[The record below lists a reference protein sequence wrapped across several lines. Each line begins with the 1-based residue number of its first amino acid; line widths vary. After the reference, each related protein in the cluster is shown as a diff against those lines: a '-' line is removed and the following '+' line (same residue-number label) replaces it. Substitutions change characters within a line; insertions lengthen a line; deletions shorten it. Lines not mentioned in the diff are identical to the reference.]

1 MESFVLKKI
10 ISVIPINSLEYIDFM
25 FRSFHGDATVVHQTA
40 GESREFNFD
49 HEMVEAVAIEDSK
62 GWYKGQQYQAL
73 DSAGIAQV
81 IYTSGTEGKPKGVLL
96 SHRALGNTAQRLI
109 DVMEMDSSI
118 KEYVGVPVHYSF
130 GFGRCRAISLI
141 NGSFFI
147 PSNGFDPIEILSMLE
162 KDEINAIS
170 AVPSLWRVLL
180 EVADIFCHVQH
191 KVKWVEI
198 GSQYMSGDEK
208 IALKTLFPAAKIIQ
222 HYGLSEASRSTFLK
236 IHEKSQ
242 DINSVGLAQ
251 YGVEVALTEFDT
263 LKIKGPHISSGL
275 LINGNIESI
284 TNEDGWVV
292 TNDKGEIKD
301 DFIYFLGRSDDVI
314 NCGGIK
320 VSPELIE
327 SELYKALSIDSGL
340 AVFKGN
346 NHFTG
351 EAPLLAIDNRCS
363 CNEEVVYQKFVEILF
378 NKNVNISKKIE
389 IYRLD
394 TFPQTDTGK
403 IKRAEISKQY
413 LLWQKENEAI
423 LEGVDL
429 GNADSLEEKIITIWK
444 YVLNVEHVSVND
456 TFNDL
461 GGDSLST
468 IRVMIKMEA
477 AGIEPRVTKMLVS
490 GYSIKQIVEAN
501 VRYNKEPSITHEPL
515 VRSQASNNVLT
526 VNVIRGLLVLANI
539 IAHWHGGLIARLPSY
554 FLEINRFL
562 SPIYSSGTPGFAL
575 IFGVGLGAFGMPR
588 IIGPSKSFKNLIYR
602 NSSIL
607 LIGIVLLASLKLILL
622 LVEDKIANAVD
633 VSNAFYSV
641 IFYYFFAVITLPILL
656 RLLHKTSRFG
666 QSCFVTLISFYLIH
680 MIIDVSPITSSANP
694 LIQTFILLI
703 KAKYNYFEMS
713 AGALLGVLIGYYV
726 IAKPKYDVIKNNL
739 YTISALLIF
748 MAIII
753 SIEAKQQH
761 VWFSWPNKMHAWT
774 WLFYAGV
781 IVFMYKLLSTYLGKG
796 QYKQSKPIELLI
808 KLFAVFGV
816 LAFPLF
822 IGHELVIPLQNLLV
836 ALHIP
841 FSFILSL
848 GLFLSVSA
856 YYCRKVYVTFYKY

>member
-1 MESFVLKKI
+1 MESSVLKKI

-25 FRSFHGDATVVHQTA
+25 FRSFHGDATVVHQSVE
-40 GESREFNFD
+40 ESREFNFD
-49 HEMVEAVAIEDSK
+49 HEMIEAVTIEDSK
-62 GWYKGQQYQAL
+62 GWYKGQQYQVL
-73 DSAGIAQV
+73 DSADIAQV

-109 DVMEMDSSI
+109 DVMEMNSSI

-130 GFGRCRAISLI
+130 GFGRCRAVSLVG
-141 NGSFFI
+141 GSFFI
-147 PSNGFDPIEILSMLE
+147 PGNGFDPFEILSMLE

-180 EVADIFCHVQH
+180 EVANIFSNVQH
-191 KVKWVEI
+191 KVKWIEV

-208 IALKTLFPAAKIIQ
+208 TALKTLFPSAKIIQ

-263 LKIKGPHISSGL
+263 LKIKGPHVSSGL

-292 TNDKGEIKD
+292 TNDKCVIKD
-301 DFIYFLGRSDDVI
+301 DFIYFLGRADDVI

-340 AVFKGN
+340 AVFKGD

-351 EAPLLAIDNRCS
+351 EVPLLAIDKRCS
-363 CNEEVVYQKFVEILF
+363 CTPEVVYQKFVEILF
-378 NKNVNISKKIE
+378 NKNINISKKVE
-389 IYRLD
+389 VYKLD
-394 TFPQTDTGK
+394 TLPQTDTGK
-403 IKRAEISKQY
+403 VKRAELSKQY
-413 LLWQKENEAI
+413 VLWQKENEAI
-423 LEGVDL
+423 LENVDL
-429 GNADSLEEKIITIWK
+429 EDEVNIEEKIITIWK

-468 IRVMIKMEA
+468 LRVMIKMEA
-477 AGIEPRVTKMLVS
+477 AGIESRVAEMMLK

-501 VRYNKEPSITHEPL
+501 DRYNKQPAITHEPL
-515 VRSQASNNVLT
+515 VRSEAANNVLT
-526 VNVIRGLLVLANI
+526 VNVLRGLLVFANI
-539 IAHWHGGLIARLPSY
+539 MAHWHGGLIARLPIY
-554 FLEINRFL
+554 FLEINKLL

-607 LIGIVLLASLKLILL
+607 LIGIILLATLKIALL
-622 LVEDKIANAVD
+622 FVEDKITNAVD

-656 RLLHKTSRFG
+656 RLLYKTPNFG
-666 QSCFVTLISFYLIH
+666 KSCLVTLILFYFIH
-680 MIIDVSPITSSANP
+680 MIIDASPITSSSNP
-694 LIQTFILLI
+694 LIQPFILLI

-713 AGALLGVLIGYYV
+713 AGALFGVLIGYYV
-726 IAKPKYDVIKNNL
+726 IAKPKYDFVVNNL
-739 YTISALLIF
+739 YSIGLVLIVS
-748 MAIII
+748 AIII
-753 SIEAKQQH
+753 SIEAGQQAM
-761 VWFSWPNKMHAWT
+761 WFSWPASMHLWS

-781 IVFMYKLLSTYLGKG
+781 IILAFKHLSTYLGKNNY
-796 QYKQSKPIELLI
+796 QQSKIIELLVNI
-808 KLFAVFGV
+808 FAVFGV

-822 IGHELVIPLQNLLV
+822 IGHALVIPLKDLLEYF
-836 ALHIP
+836 HIP
-841 FSFILSL
+841 LPYIVSL
-848 GLFLSVSA
+848 GLFTSIFT
-856 YYCRKVYVTFYKY
+856 YYFRKVYLTFYKH